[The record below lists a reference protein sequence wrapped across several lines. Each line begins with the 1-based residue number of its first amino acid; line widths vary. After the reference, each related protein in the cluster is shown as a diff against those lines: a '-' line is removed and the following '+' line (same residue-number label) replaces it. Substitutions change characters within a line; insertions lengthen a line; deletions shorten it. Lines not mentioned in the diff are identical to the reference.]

1 MGRLFTQAQV
11 DRALLKEQLILR
23 VEQGESLAVV
33 SKELGL
39 ACHPKHFSRLRR
51 RYAAGGRHW
60 TALVDEREGR
70 VSAKLTAE
78 LVQWTMAALQ
88 RDPAITA
95 TQLRIEIEREF
106 KVEVSERHLRRLAH
120 VLGRSGRKGRPSRLG
135 TPGGLPT
142 KPLLIEQTPHAGI
155 FFPAGRFVAHADC
168 AYAPPY
174 SGRVQAPL
182 STALSGGRTPALE
195 QSGRDGDE

>member
-1 MGRLFTQAQV
+1 MGKLFTQAQV

-39 ACHPKHFSRLRR
+39 AYHPKHFSRLRR
-51 RYAAGGRHW
+51 RYAAGERHW

-70 VSAKLTAE
+70 ASAKLTAE

-88 RDPAITA
+88 RDPDITA

-106 KVEVSERHLRRLAH
+106 EVEVSERHLRRLAH
-120 VLGRSGRKGRPSRLG
+120 ALGRSGRKGRPSRVG
-135 TPGGLPT
+135 TPERLPT
-142 KPLLIEQTPHAGI
+142 EPLLIEQTPHAGI
-155 FFPAGRFVAHADC
+155 FFPAGCFVAHADY
-168 AYAPPY
+168 AHAPPY
-174 SGRVQAPL
+174 SRRVQAPL